1 GGPGGRGGAGG
12 RLTRD
17 EYAARYGPTAGDRIR
32 LADTCLW
39 VRVEADHA
47 VPGDEAMWGYGKNL
61 RSRMSQYDA
70 ATTESEL
77 DMVVLGVVVI
87 DALLG
92 VVKADIGIKD
102 GRIAGVG
109 RAGSPDITEGADLQ
123 IGPSTRP
130 VNGQG
135 RL

>member
-1 GGPGGRGGAGG
+1 V

-87 DALLG
+87 EPPA
-92 VVKADIGIKD
+92 
-102 GRIAGVG
+102 R
-109 RAGSPDITEGADLQ
+109 R
-123 IGPSTRP
+123 
-130 VNGQG
+130 GQG
-135 RL
+135 RHRYQGWADRRRRARR